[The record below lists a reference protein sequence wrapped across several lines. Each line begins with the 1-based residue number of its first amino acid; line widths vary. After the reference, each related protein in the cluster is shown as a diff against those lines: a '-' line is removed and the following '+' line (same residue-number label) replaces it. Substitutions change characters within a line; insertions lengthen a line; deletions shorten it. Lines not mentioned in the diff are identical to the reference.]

1 MIPPLLSQSSRQLL
15 QRFFVRESQ
24 RSAILA
30 SSTSS
35 SSSSEPSSSASTSS
49 NTTPQHLF
57 KGEVTR
63 NINGH
68 VRYKK
73 PRYNPRQQKK
83 LFRAMEIVKMQ
94 NELFG
99 SVVQSDTQSSSGLS
113 SSSADG
119 EDVPVTANAVVKD
132 TFGTPLP
139 EDWKLPTSSKIKST
153 LSFFDDGASAAAAT
167 SPAGRSNR
175 EIDALSKRS
184 SSAPFTSSSLS
195 SSTSTRQYTFK
206 DATSRGPY
214 KGRSANNN
222 SSNAKNAEEG
232 PFKLHK
238 WERTKE
244 ATRFEREEK
253 LKTMPARMEEYT
265 KVSLACLF
273 PRLIVRKS

>member
-15 QRFFVRESQ
+15 QRFFIRESQ

-30 SSTSS
+30 SSNSS
-35 SSSSEPSSSASTSS
+35 SSSSDPSSSASTPS

-63 NINGH
+63 NVNGH

-99 SVVQSDTQSSSGLS
+99 SAIQPETQQSSSGLS

-119 EDVPVTANAVVKD
+119 EDVPVIANTVVRD
-132 TFGTPLP
+132 TFGAPLP
-139 EDWKLPTSSKIKST
+139 QDWKLPTSSKIQST
-153 LSFFDDGASAAAAT
+153 LSFFDDGASAAAT

-175 EIDALSKRS
+175 EIDALSRKSASHS
-184 SSAPFTSSSLS
+184 SSS
-195 SSTSTRQYTFK
+195 SSTSRQYTFK

-214 KGRSANNN
+214 KGRSAKNVNA
-222 SSNAKNAEEG
+222 NAKNQEDG

-244 ATRFEREEK
+244 ATRLEREEK
-253 LKTMPARMEEYT
+253 LKSMPARMEEYT
-265 KVSLACLF
+265 KVSPLL
-273 PRLIVRKS
+273 LS